1 MAIGSQPDL
10 NLPVTTHQSAVSPR
24 DVVFVLFRRRFV
36 LLAVALPIILLGSFS
51 LLSRTKTS
59 TAATRVVVE
68 FLNVDR
74 PQWNIT
80 GRNIDFDR
88 ELSTLSNIAMS
99 VSVAENAAL
108 ALKDSLPAIRAMSPN
123 LAGIQNLTDLRDLL
137 LGGLDVNIVGES
149 NILEFRHTDPN
160 PRIALMAAGALRSA
174 FIRYENFGRRK
185 AGAVAYYED
194 QLKVVRANIDSLL
207 EVRGSILGQAGYSS
221 LEDELRY
228 STGNAAELEN
238 QLRKTQVDRAQL
250 QAEYDLLKGFLDR
263 DPREFPAGQDQSRA
277 STLVGWRDL
286 VGKQEDALNSIL
298 SIYTD
303 DSVPAR
309 RQKALLER
317 SLERLRAEEVAY
329 TESISLA
336 LQSTIQRE
344 QTIQS
349 QLDAIRRSNDR
360 LPDVYQKVSMLDS
373 EIKSL
378 RDLMGNLQG
387 KWGEVRM
394 NEMAD
399 DRVSNIIV
407 LTEPE
412 LVVAL
417 GGGKTIIYL
426 IMMIVLGLALGIVGA
441 FIAESVDHRI
451 YIPREV
457 EDKLQLP
464 VFASVTK
471 TD

>member
-1 MAIGSQPDL
+1 MLGKEPTL
-10 NLPVTTHQSAVSPR
+10 NLPGTTHQVGVSPR
-24 DVVFVLFRRRFV
+24 DVVFVLFRRRWV
-36 LLAVALPIILLGSFS
+36 MLAIALPIIILGGVS
-51 LLSRTKTS
+51 LTGRTKTS

-88 ELSTLSNIAMS
+88 ELSTLTNIAMS
-99 VSVAENAAL
+99 VSVAEDAAE
-108 ALKDSLPAIRAMSPN
+108 ALVDSLPAIRAMDPN
-123 LAGIQNLTDLRDLL
+123 LVEIQSVTDLRDLL

-160 PRIALMAAGALRSA
+160 PRIALMAAGALRTA

-194 QLKVVRANIDSLL
+194 QLNVVRADIDSLL
-207 EVRGSILGQAGYSS
+207 AVRGAILGQAGFSS

-228 STGNAAELEN
+228 STGDAAELEN
-238 QLRKTQVDRAQL
+238 QLRKVQVDRAQL
-250 QAEYDLLKGFLDR
+250 ESEYNHLKGFLER
-263 DPREFPAGQDQSRA
+263 DPREFPAGQDESRA

-298 SIYTD
+298 SIHTD

-309 RQKALLER
+309 RQKALLDR

-329 TESISLA
+329 TESIRLS
-336 LQSTIQRE
+336 LQSTMQRE
-344 QTIQS
+344 QTIQA
-349 QLDAIRRSNDR
+349 QLNEIKSNNKR
-360 LPDVYQKVSMLDS
+360 LPDVYQQVSMLDS

-378 RDLMGNLQG
+378 RDLMGDLQG

-412 LVVAL
+412 LVMAL
-417 GGGKTIIYL
+417 GGGKTAIYM
-426 IMMIVLGLALGIVGA
+426 IMMVVLALALGIVGA
-441 FIAESVDHRI
+441 FIAESVDHRV

-457 EDKLQLP
+457 EEKLKLP

-471 TD
+471 AD